1 MAEQTTQ
8 TGFLE
13 VQGAPL
19 YYEVTGQGH
28 PLLLLHAGVADSRM
42 WAEQVPV
49 FAQHYQ
55 TICYDLRGFGRSSL
69 PAGRFAGYEDP
80 ALLLRSLGAEKTH
93 VVGISWGGK
102 IALDFTLA
110 HPEMVSALVLVAPS
124 VGGHQP
130 SARVLRF
137 GEEEEAL
144 LEQGDLAAA
153 TELNLRMWVDG
164 PQRTPEQI
172 DPAVRQRVYEML
184 YHDLTVPMPEGA
196 EEQSLEPPARRRLA
210 EIRVPTLVMV
220 GDYDLP
226 EKQELAALLA
236 ERIPGAQQVVI
247 PGVAHM
253 VNMEKPAEF
262 NQAVLAF
269 LGRL

>member
-1 MAEQTTQ
+1 MEEQAISS
-8 TGFLE
+8 GFLD

-42 WAEQVPV
+42 WAEQVAV

-55 TICYDLRGFGRSSL
+55 TICYDLRGFGRSLL
-69 PAGRFAGYEDP
+69 PAGRFASYEDP
-80 ALLLRSLGAEKTH
+80 ALLLHSLGAEKAH

-110 HPEMVSALVLVAPS
+110 HPGMVSALVLVAPS
-124 VGGHQP
+124 VGGQEL
-130 SARVLRF
+130 SERVLRF
-137 GEEEEAL
+137 GKEEEAL
-144 LEQGDLAAA
+144 LEQGDLESAA
-153 TELNLRMWVDG
+153 ELNLRMWVDG
-164 PQRTPEQI
+164 PQRTPEQV
-172 DPAVRQRVYEML
+172 DPSVRQRVYEML
-184 YHDLTVPMPEGA
+184 YHDLTVPMPEGV
-196 EEQSLEPPARRRLA
+196 EEVSLQPPAMTRLA
-210 EIRVPTLVMV
+210 EIRVPTLVIV

-226 EKQELAALLA
+226 EKQELAARLA
-236 ERIPGAQQVVI
+236 ERMTGAQQVVI

-269 LGRL
+269 LSRL